1 MEQLYFYD
9 YIRAMVINVFM
20 LCKHTRGSRLFA
32 LNTILTLGFIVAV
45 LDGGD

>member
-32 LNTILTLGFIVAV
+32 LNKTLTFGSIVTV